1 MERLPTY
8 PRRSLPPQPGQ
19 RPEWLKMRWPGGPTY
34 LATQRTVREQALH
47 TVCEEARCPN
57 RGECWEHGT
66 ATFLL
71 LGDVC
76 TRACGFC
83 NIATG
88 RPGVVDPDEPARVA
102 EAVAAM
108 GLRHA
113 VLTAV
118 TRDDLPNGGASIYAA
133 AVRAIRA
140 RCPGCTVELLISDLA
155 GDDAALRTV
164 LDARP
169 EILNHNLE
177 TVPRLYGRVRPRAIY
192 ARSLA
197 LLRRAKDLV
206 PSGITKSG
214 LMVGLGETHAE
225 LEAVFADLRA
235 AGVDVL
241 TVGQYLR
248 PSAWHLP
255 VTRYYEPDE
264 FAALREAALALGF
277 RRVEAGP
284 LVRSSYHAHEQ
295 ARALQS

>member
-1 MERLPTY
+1 MDRLPTY
-8 PRRSLPPQPGQ
+8 PRKSLPPTGGD
-19 RPEWLKMRWPGGPTY
+19 RPRWLKVRPPGGAGY
-34 LATQRTVREQALH
+34 LAIQRVVRTQGLR

-88 RPGVVDPDEPARVA
+88 RPGTVDVDEPERVA

-118 TRDDLPNGGASIYAA
+118 TRDDLPDGGASIFAA
-133 AVRAIRA
+133 SVGAIRA
-140 RCPGCTVELLISDLA
+140 RCLGCTVELLIPDLG
-155 GDDAALRTV
+155 GDWEALGTV
-164 LDARP
+164 MAARP
-169 EILNHNLE
+169 EILNHNVE
-177 TVPRLYGRVRPRAIY
+177 TVPRLYGRVRPKAIY
-192 ARSLA
+192 TRSLE
-197 LLRRAKDLV
+197 LLRRAKALA
-206 PSGITKSG
+206 PEGITKSG
-214 LMVGLGETHAE
+214 LMVGLGETREE
-225 LEAVFADLRA
+225 LATVFADLRA
-235 AGVDVL
+235 AEVDVL
-241 TVGQYLR
+241 TIGQYLR

-255 VTRYYEPDE
+255 VARYYAPEE
-264 FAALREAALALGF
+264 FTSLREEAAALGF
-277 RRVEAGP
+277 RHVEAGP

-295 ARALQS
+295 ARELRD